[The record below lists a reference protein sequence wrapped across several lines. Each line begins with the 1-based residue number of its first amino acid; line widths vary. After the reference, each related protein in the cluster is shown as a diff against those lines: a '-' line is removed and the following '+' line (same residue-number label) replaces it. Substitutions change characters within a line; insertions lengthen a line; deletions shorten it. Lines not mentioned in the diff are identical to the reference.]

1 MECRKMKFEPYTG
14 DLISS
19 IEEKCKKFEQVKCE
33 IEHIFSDGIYSRI
46 MKVPAGTFVI
56 GKRHRFKTLNIMTK
70 GKAIIHTGDN
80 NKAKEISAPCTF
92 VSEPLSR
99 KMAFFIEDSEWMNV
113 HPTEETDVDR
123 IEELFIM
130 PEEEYLLS
138 VKGGVKCL
146 G

>member
-1 MECRKMKFEPYTG
+1 MKFEPYTG